1 MHITHLTILRFV
13 DVVHPSSL
21 CQGLQGR
28 ERQALDLLVGFLQEE
43 VVQGGVHIFLLQRPL
58 HHTNFKLDRRK
69 EFYVWTRPATKEVVQ
84 KGILSPSIIRLV
96 EQSDKK
102 LQLS

>member
-84 KGILSPSIIRLV
+84 KGILSPSIVVRRAV
-96 EQSDKK
+96 P
-102 LQLS
+102 